1 MSKVLLVED
10 DPIIIRLYE
19 KILKLE
25 GFEVEM
31 ADNGLAALEILPIF
45 KPEIILLDIMMP
57 TMNGVEFLGKMHEN
71 PEMQKIPVIVL
82 TNVADSDVTLAAVNA
97 GAALILIKSQ
107 TEPDDVVTAI
117 KRVLQNE
124 ILQTETLEP
133 VETNEPQ
140 EQ

>member
-45 KPEIILLDIMMP
+45 KPEIILLDCM
-57 TMNGVEFLGKMHEN
+57 
-71 PEMQKIPVIVL
+71 KIL
-82 TNVADSDVTLAAVNA
+82 
-97 GAALILIKSQ
+97 KC
-107 TEPDDVVTAI
+107 
-117 KRVLQNE
+117 KRSRLSC
-124 ILQTETLEP
+124 
-133 VETNEPQ
+133 
-140 EQ
+140 

>member
-1 MSKVLLVED
+1 L
-10 DPIIIRLYE
+10 
-19 KILKLE
+19 
-25 GFEVEM
+25 
-31 ADNGLAALEILPIF
+31 
-45 KPEIILLDIMMP
+45 
-57 TMNGVEFLGKMHEN
+57 HEN

>member
-25 GFEVEM
+25 DFEVEM